1 MSLANVSKRMATNY
15 YYFHPFYY
23 YYIITIIANASR
35 KISFPLLSALSDQ
48 FSFPSLVYAQGIQ
61 TKQRVNT
68 HMHTQH

>member
-1 MSLANVSKRMATNY
+1 MSVKEWQQIIIISIH
-15 YYFHPFYY
+15 FI
-23 YYIITIIANASR
+23 IITLLLSIANASR